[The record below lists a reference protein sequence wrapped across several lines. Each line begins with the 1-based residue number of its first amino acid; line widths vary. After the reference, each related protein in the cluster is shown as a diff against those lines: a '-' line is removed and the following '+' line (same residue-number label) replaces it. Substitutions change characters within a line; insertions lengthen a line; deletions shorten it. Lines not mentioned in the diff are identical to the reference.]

1 MPCERL
7 VLSIDLGTG
16 GPKTALV
23 SEHGAVVASAL
34 RSVRTLRIAS
44 DGAEQDPDE
53 LWAAVRASIH
63 DVLLLAGERRREIA
77 GVICMSQYS
86 SIVPVNEAGDPLH
99 RLLLWM
105 DGRGAPYGTALYR
118 ERRSAI
124 ATWVEHHGAI
134 PLPSG
139 ADSLS
144 HILFFKHELPDVY
157 ERTRFFLEPMDFLNL
172 RLTGEAT
179 TNLGSAFMMLLGD
192 NRDVRRPRWDDMLL
206 SLADVALD
214 KLPAL
219 VPMRGRVGTV
229 RAEIAEDLG
238 LPIGVPVFASM
249 NDTQAA
255 AIATAS
261 FIGGRGGINIGTT
274 CQVLA
279 HIDRKATDFDSHLV
293 SAPSPIADKYLVLA
307 ENGLGGAALKHWLEG
322 VLFARGPLGD
332 ATRENPY
339 ANVDR
344 AVESTPPGAGGVLF
358 LPWLS
363 GSFFPDE
370 DPFMRGGFV
379 NMSLETTREH
389 LLRAVLEGVALNLCA
404 MIEPVEGFTGAKF
417 EELAMGGGG
426 ALSDQWTQIVADVS
440 GRPVH
445 RLDNPRFVNNIAG
458 ALIAFDDMGVRDLGS
473 VRDFVRPERIFEPR
487 SEHRGLYER
496 LLARQHEAFERI
508 RDLCHALN
516 ERVQ

>member
-1 MPCERL
+1 
-7 VLSIDLGTG
+7 
-16 GPKTALV
+16 
-23 SEHGAVVASAL
+23 
-34 RSVRTLRIAS
+34 
-44 DGAEQDPDE
+44 
-53 LWAAVRASIH
+53 
-63 DVLLLAGERRREIA
+63 
-77 GVICMSQYS
+77 
-86 SIVPVNEAGDPLH
+86 
-99 RLLLWM
+99 M

-139 ADSLS
+139 VDSLS

-172 RLTGEAT
+172 RLTGVAT
-179 TNLGSAFMMLLGD
+179 ANLGSAFMMLLAD
-192 NRDVRRPRWDDMLL
+192 NRDVRRPRWDETLL
-206 SLADVALD
+206 SLAEVAID

-219 VPMRGRVGTV
+219 VPMRGRAGTL

-238 LPIGVPVFASM
+238 LPGDVPVFASM

-279 HIDRKATDFDSHLV
+279 HVDRKATDFDSHLV
-293 SAPSPIADKYLVLA
+293 SAPSPVADKYLVLA
-307 ENGLGGAALKHWLEG
+307 ENGLGGAALRHLLEG
-322 VLFARGPLGD
+322 VLFAPGALGD
-332 ATRENPY
+332 TTREDPY

-370 DPFMRGGFV
+370 DPFMRGGFI
-379 NMSLETTREH
+379 NMSLESTREQ
-389 LLRAVLEGVALNLCA
+389 LVRAVLEGVALNLSA
-404 MIEPVEGFTGAKF
+404 MIDPVERFIGAKF

-426 ALSDQWTQIVADVS
+426 ALSEQWTQIVADVS
-440 GRPVH
+440 GRLVH
-445 RLDNPRFVNNIAG
+445 RLDNPRFVNNVAG
-458 ALIAFDDMGVRDLGS
+458 ALIAFDDMGVRDL
-473 VRDFVRPERIFEPR
+473 RDAKDFVRTAATFEPR
-487 SEHRGLYER
+487 SEHRGLYEHLR
-496 LLARQHEAFERI
+496 ARQHEAFARI
-508 RDLCHALN
+508 REVCRALN